1 MAKFEA
7 FCNPQKNVTWECH
20 LFNTRNQQL
29 GETINQYVTD
39 LKTKAKSCEFGT
51 LSGSL
56 IRYLIIISRKTHD
69 QISKRPLLKSKTE
82 LVTFSGHKLKAC
94 GKTSVVYEYKQKLN
108 VVEFEVQQNVSSVLG
123 LKNMR
128 RDETGTAS
136 WQNQT
141 IYSSS
146 TKTSSKDSDASQIPY
161 SRKLPMHGV
170 GEKFLRE
177 CFPQWKFCHIE
188 VFPHV
193 DREHARAICEL
204 HPLLGTQA
212 VSVIKISELF
222 VPIQSMS
229 PGWNFIPRNFPGIR
243 YHLPNLKIDPNKN
256 PVVHPPRRV
265 PVTIR
270 SKVKD
275 ELDCMT
281 RLNVIKRVH

>member
-123 LKNMR
+123 LKTCEEMKLVQHRDKIRQSTRVVQR
-128 RDETGTAS
+128 RLRRT
-136 WQNQT
+136 
-141 IYSSS
+141 
-146 TKTSSKDSDASQIPY
+146 
-161 SRKLPMHGV
+161 RMHHKYRIAGNCPCM
-170 GEKFLRE
+170 EWAKNFYAN
-177 CFPQWKFCHIE
+177 
-188 VFPHV
+188 VFP
-193 DREHARAICEL
+193 
-204 HPLLGTQA
+204 
-212 VSVIKISELF
+212 SENF
-222 VPIQSMS
+222 VT
-229 PGWNFIPRNFPGIR
+229 
-243 YHLPNLKIDPNKN
+243 LKFF
-256 PVVHPPRRV
+256 H
-265 PVTIR
+265 T
-270 SKVKD
+270 
-275 ELDCMT
+275 
-281 RLNVIKRVH
+281 